1 MTAPESQFAELADT
15 AYTELRRKL
24 LRSKGSNLQRE
35 FLKIVR
41 DSAAFQEYFKVV
53 PRIGTTEAPLAPY
66 QMTESEYK
74 EPPSDTENTL
84 YTAWSTLTPS
94 IACRSTFWAN
104 LTLAHISQARIQSV
118 YLAANG
124 GTVATGAERIDL
136 VLRDDTARGP
146 QRIDS
151 CVRTVLRRLGGLP
164 EVRGNRSVYVD
175 CPFARAWWRERM
187 VAQASGG
194 DEQLARQVRFLVR
207 IHQTYWEKLVDRVV
221 FRNSTFGST
230 NIRNALLRALGQFLQ
245 ANPNSELST
254 YHGFQRL
261 CRRATAYQGSLE
273 LSVLSDIELDA
284 LMQSVVQGAT

>member
-1 MTAPESQFAELADT
+1 MSAPDSHFVELSDT

-24 LRSKGSNLQRE
+24 LRFKGSDLQRE
-35 FLKIVR
+35 FLVIVR
-41 DSAAFQEYFKVV
+41 DSAAFQDYFKEI
-53 PRIGTTEAPLAPY
+53 PRIGTAEAPLAPY
-66 QMTESEYK
+66 PMTESEYK
-74 EPPSDTENTL
+74 EPPSDTENAL
-84 YTAWSTLTPS
+84 YAAWSTLTPS

-104 LTLAHISQARIQSV
+104 LTLAHISEGRIQSV

-124 GTVATGAERIDL
+124 GTVATGAERIDF
-136 VLRDDTARGP
+136 VLRDGTARGP

-230 NIRNALLRALGQFLQ
+230 NIRNAFLRALGQFLQ
-245 ANPNSELST
+245 ANPDSELST
-254 YHGFQRL
+254 YQSFQRL

-284 LMQSVVQGAT
+284 LMQNVVQGAS